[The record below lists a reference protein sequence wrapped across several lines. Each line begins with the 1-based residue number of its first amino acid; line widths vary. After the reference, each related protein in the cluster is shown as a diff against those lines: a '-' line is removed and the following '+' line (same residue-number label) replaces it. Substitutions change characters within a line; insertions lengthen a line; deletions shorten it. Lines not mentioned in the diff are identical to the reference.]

1 MAAHKTS
8 DLGRRISSTQEP
20 VRFRSPA
27 RMVKER
33 TQQPR
38 PRDNFKA
45 WEDPLYNDLRKIFSR
60 SQLRSVLTHSSFY
73 EHEGKGNSRYV
84 FAGMFIFKGQVAE
97 VLYRYFTGDG
107 TRLQH
112 ILGNL
117 FRQERLERMYDD
129 WKLGQFVR
137 AGENFDIT
145 SHKHIFVYAIFGYVS
160 TLSEDLR
167 GWFISKYILADDVK
181 HLFTHRKRNRDIL
194 SQADEIVRQTDGRR
208 LSLEMSVLEDGR
220 HRAKAML
227 SDGTLLC
234 EATSKSWRY
243 ARAKASKMALN
254 LLATPGRKALLSN
267 PEYQARVLARLEEE
281 KAQREAEIAERDA
294 AKALLRAKK
303 EEERAAIAKIRDAKR
318 RETQAQAK
326 KRKAENSARAAAKA
340 AKESQPMSARKRQ
353 HLQDKQK

>member
-1 MAAHKTS
+1 MEGKHA
-8 DLGRRISSTQEP
+8 
-20 VRFRSPA
+20 
-27 RMVKER
+27 
-33 TQQPR
+33 QQPR

-45 WEDPLYNDLRKIFSR
+45 WEDPLYSDLRRIFSR
-60 SQLRSVLTHSSFY
+60 SSLRSVLTHSSFY
-73 EHEGKGNSRYV
+73 EKEGKGNSRYV
-84 FAGMFIFKGQVAE
+84 FAGMFVFKGQVAE
-97 VLYRYFTGDG
+97 VLYKYFTGDG

-117 FRQERLERMYDD
+117 FRQERLERMYDG

-137 AGENFDIT
+137 AGSGFDID

-208 LSLEMSVLEDGR
+208 LSLEMSVLEDGG
-220 HRAKAML
+220 HCARAVL

-243 ARAKASKMALN
+243 ARTKASKMALN

-281 KAQREAEIAERDA
+281 KALREAEIAERDA
-294 AKALLRAKK
+294 AKALLRAQKQ
-303 EEERAAIAKIRDAKR
+303 EERAAQARVRDSKR
-318 RETQAQAK
+318 RATQAEAK
-326 KRKAENSARAAAKA
+326 KRKR
-340 AKESQPMSARKRQ
+340 P
-353 HLQDKQK
+353 QDKQK

>member
-1 MAAHKTS
+1 MEGKHA
-8 DLGRRISSTQEP
+8 
-20 VRFRSPA
+20 
-27 RMVKER
+27 
-33 TQQPR
+33 QQPR

-45 WEDPLYNDLRKIFSR
+45 WEDPLYSDLRRIFSR
-60 SQLRSVLTHSSFY
+60 SSLRSVLTHSSFY
-73 EHEGKGNSRYV
+73 EKEGKGNSRYV
-84 FAGMFIFKGQVAE
+84 FAGMFVFKGQVAE
-97 VLYRYFTGDG
+97 VLYKYFTGDG

-117 FRQERLERMYDD
+117 FRQERLERMYDE

-137 AGENFDIT
+137 AGSGFDID

-208 LSLEMSVLEDGR
+208 LSLEMSVLEDGG
-220 HRAKAML
+220 HCARAVL

-243 ARAKASKMALN
+243 ARTKASKMALN

-281 KAQREAEIAERDA
+281 KALREAEIAERDA
-294 AKALLRAKK
+294 AKALLRAQKQ
-303 EEERAAIAKIRDAKR
+303 EERAAQARVRDSKR
-318 RETQAQAK
+318 RATQAEAK
-326 KRKAENSARAAAKA
+326 KRKR
-340 AKESQPMSARKRQ
+340 P
-353 HLQDKQK
+353 QDKQK

>member
-1 MAAHKTS
+1 MDGKHA
-8 DLGRRISSTQEP
+8 
-20 VRFRSPA
+20 
-27 RMVKER
+27 
-33 TQQPR
+33 QQPR

-45 WEDPLYNDLRKIFSR
+45 WEDPLYSDLRRIFSR
-60 SQLRSVLTHSSFY
+60 SSLRSVLTHSSFY
-73 EHEGKGNSRYV
+73 EKEGKGNSRYV
-84 FAGMFIFKGQVAE
+84 FAGMFVFKGQVAE
-97 VLYRYFTGDG
+97 VLYKYFTGDG

-117 FRQERLERMYDD
+117 FRLERLERMYDG

-137 AGENFDIT
+137 AGSGFDID

-220 HRAKAML
+220 HCAQAVL

-281 KAQREAEIAERDA
+281 KALRVAEIAERDA
-294 AKALLRAKK
+294 AKALLRAQK
-303 EEERAAIAKIRDAKR
+303 EEERAAVARVRDSKR
-318 RETQAQAK
+318 RATHK
-326 KRKAENSARAAAKA
+326 HK
-340 AKESQPMSARKRQ
+340 
-353 HLQDKQK
+353 

>member
-1 MAAHKTS
+1 MDEKHA
-8 DLGRRISSTQEP
+8 
-20 VRFRSPA
+20 
-27 RMVKER
+27 
-33 TQQPR
+33 QQPR

-45 WEDPLYNDLRKIFSR
+45 WEDPLYNDLRRIFSR
-60 SQLRSVLTHSSFY
+60 SSLRSVLTHSSFY
-73 EHEGKGNSRYV
+73 EREGKGNSRYV
-84 FAGMFIFKGQVAE
+84 FAGMFVFKGQVAE

-117 FRQERLERMYDD
+117 FRQERLERMYDS

-137 AGENFDIT
+137 AGSSFDID

-220 HRAKAML
+220 HCAQAVL
-227 SDGTLLC
+227 SDGSILC

-243 ARAKASKMALN
+243 ARTKASKMALN
-254 LLATPGRKALLSN
+254 ILATPGRKALLSN

-281 KAQREAEIAERDA
+281 KALREAEIAERDA
-294 AKALLRAKK
+294 AKALLRAQK
-303 EEERAAIAKIRDAKR
+303 EEERAALARVRDSKR
-318 RETQAQAK
+318 RATQAEAK
-326 KRKAENSARAAAKA
+326 KRRAESSARAAARA
-340 AKESQPMSARKRQ
+340 AKDSQPMSARKRQ
-353 HLQDKQK
+353 HLLDKQK